1 MAPFF
6 CIPNKIDNFLLHSM
20 IQGKTQTDLDVY
32 LQVLDNKIGD
42 NPQNMIAYLFK
53 FTNDMSGDIVYV
65 YPLKAEVF
73 NRYGLFQ
80 FSYNIVPDIFTGLI
94 DINPSGYYKYEVFQV
109 DWSDSLPVFALG
121 FAPETEFDILTPP
134 SSQKGVVMGLVTK
147 GKMLISDVTAT
158 QQVKYNQHPSP
169 SGTNYI
175 WSGQ

>member
-1 MAPFF
+1 
-6 CIPNKIDNFLLHSM
+6 M
-20 IQGKTQTDLDVY
+20 IQGKTQTDLDAY

-42 NPQNMIAYLFK
+42 NPQSMIAYLFK

-65 YPLKAEVF
+65 YPQKAEVW

-80 FSYNIVPDIFTGLI
+80 FLYNIVPDIFTGQI
-94 DINPSGYYKYEVFQV
+94 DLQPSGYYKYEVFQV
-109 DWSDSLPVFALG
+109 DWSDVQNPILSDG
-121 FAPETEFDILTPP
+121 YAPKTEFDVLTPP

-147 GKMLISDVTAT
+147 GKMLISDIAAT
-158 QQVKYNQHPSP
+158 QQVTYNQHPSP